1 MGNVFCSIS
10 MSLDGFVAGP
20 NQSLEKPFGDGF
32 ENEPLH
38 RWMFEQPEQ
47 NAAEIHRITGA
58 SAFIMGRNMFSPG
71 RGAWDES
78 WKGWWG
84 DDPPYHAPVFVLTH
98 HPRQPLEMQGGTT
111 FFFVQDGIEAALAR
125 ARSAAGEGDV
135 HIIGGAA
142 TVNQYLAA
150 GLIDELSLHIA
161 PVVIGQGE
169 RLFDG
174 AGAFDLE
181 PLAARGNDL
190 VTHITYRIQ
199 HG

>member
-1 MGNVFCSIS
+1 MGKVFCSIS
-10 MSLDGFVAGP
+10 ISLDGFVAGP
-20 NQSLEKPFGDGF
+20 NQSLEKPFGDGL
-32 ENEPLH
+32 ENEQLH
-38 RWMFEQPEQ
+38 RWMFEQPDR
-47 NAAEIHRITGA
+47 NAEELRRITDA

-71 RGAWDES
+71 RGDWDDS
-78 WKGWWG
+78 WRGWWG
-84 DDPPYHAPVFVLTH
+84 EDPPYHAPVYVLTH

-111 FFFVQDGIEAALAR
+111 FIFVQDGIESALAR
-125 ARSAAGEGDV
+125 AIDSAGDGDV

-174 AGAFDLE
+174 VGALDLE

-199 HG
+199 RH

>member
-1 MGNVFCSIS
+1 
-10 MSLDGFVAGP
+10 
-20 NQSLEKPFGDGF
+20 
-32 ENEPLH
+32 
-38 RWMFEQPEQ
+38 
-47 NAAEIHRITGA
+47 
-58 SAFIMGRNMFSPG
+58 
-71 RGAWDES
+71 
-78 WKGWWG
+78 
-84 DDPPYHAPVFVLTH
+84 
-98 HPRQPLEMQGGTT
+98 MQGGTT

-125 ARSAAGEGDV
+125 ARAAAGDGDV

-181 PLAARGNDL
+181 PLAARGNEL
-190 VTHITYRIQ
+190 VTHVTYRIQ